1 MPSLSLIKL
10 QLEEYLW
17 RCPMYTIS
25 LVKLKPGFETSTK
38 YKLDYSTYGFSKL
51 TFMLEA
57 LSDTIKVSRCY
68 VWAYTS
74 GVH

>member
-17 RCPMYTIS
+17 RCPEHTTT
-25 LVKLKPGFETSTK
+25 LVKLKPGFEASTK
-38 YKLDYSTYGFSKL
+38 YKLDYSAYGFSKL

-57 LSDTIKVSRCY
+57 LSDTIKVSRWY
-68 VWAYTS
+68 A
-74 GVH
+74 